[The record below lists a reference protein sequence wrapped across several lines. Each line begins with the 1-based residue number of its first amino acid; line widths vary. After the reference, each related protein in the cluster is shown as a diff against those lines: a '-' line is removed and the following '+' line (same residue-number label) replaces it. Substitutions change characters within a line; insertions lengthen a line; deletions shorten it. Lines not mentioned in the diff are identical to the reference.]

1 MAQRKLPKNIIE
13 ARGYDGY
20 VVHLRGLDGKQ
31 YSKSFNTNDPE
42 YGSDAEAFA
51 QAEIWLANE
60 KAKRRGGQSGSRRHR
75 ETLRQIGEAWYLN
88 GVTIENWKASTRR
101 DYRYVLDSLMDKDS
115 AMRIAGDDTKL
126 MDLTADHIRAWQT
139 DLLAAGVGRR
149 TVEKARMVLGAIFQ
163 HAVDAYAFKINP
175 VRAVKPPK
183 PPDDDPN
190 SLDFFNVEEVRK
202 LVGNAESKQDGAT
215 YLTAALANLRQGELC
230 ALPVGNVDFN
240 KAVIRVTG
248 SYGHGELSSTKGGKK
263 RSVPM
268 CEDVAKALASLL
280 TERGNPDATELMFPG
295 PDGGYQDG
303 SALRRRYKRAR
314 DKAGL
319 RPLRFHDLRHV
330 YGSLAINRAS
340 IVQVQAWMGHADV
353 RTTMRYLHHKSHEED
368 AKILDSAFAEDS
380 PAVLDPGERKLGDI
394 TLAELEHLLER
405 KRVES

>member
-1 MAQRKLPKNIIE
+1 M
-13 ARGYDGY
+13 
-20 VVHLRGLDGKQ
+20 
-31 YSKSFNTNDPE
+31 
-42 YGSDAEAFA
+42 
-51 QAEIWLANE
+51 
-60 KAKRRGGQSGSRRHR
+60 
-75 ETLRQIGEAWYLN
+75 
-88 GVTIENWKASTRR
+88 
-101 DYRYVLDSLMDKDS
+101 
-115 AMRIAGDDTKL
+115 
-126 MDLTADHIRAWQT
+126 
-139 DLLAAGVGRR
+139 
-149 TVEKARMVLGAIFQ
+149 
-163 HAVDAYAFKINP
+163 
-175 VRAVKPPK
+175 
-183 PPDDDPN
+183 
-190 SLDFFNVEEVRK
+190 
-202 LVGNAESKQDGAT
+202 
-215 YLTAALANLRQGELC
+215 
-230 ALPVGNVDFN
+230 
-240 KAVIRVTG
+240 IRVTG